1 MNSFPMSLLTLTLW
15 WRGRLSYR
23 NQSIDL
29 LRKSMD
35 WFLCDNSLRHERVK
49 KVCFLCLF
57 NADFKHT
64 LALLSASHSLALL
77 SASHSNLKYP
87 EIKSIQSYQWRW
99 QNAACAFLLHL
110 KKLISSPTPL
120 SLNLTGIFTVDIFI
134 MIALWFWC
142 GNLIYH
148 LWNLWQSPC
157 LIQLPFCLSQ
167 YWLDNKS
174 K

>member
-64 LALLSASHSLALL
+64 LALLSAWHSLALL
-77 SASHSNLKYP
+77 SASHLLAFLLASHTLALLPASHWTLKYP
-87 EIKSIQSYQWRW
+87 EIKSIQSSMKM
-99 QNAACAFLLHL
+99 AKCCLCFLATFG
-110 KKLISSPTPL
+110 KTNFISHS
-120 SLNLTGIFTVDIFI
+120 FI
-134 MIALWFWC
+134 IEFDQDFYC
-142 GNLIYH
+142 GFDDKI
-148 LWNLWQSPC
+148 
-157 LIQLPFCLSQ
+157 
-167 YWLDNKS
+167 
-174 K
+174 